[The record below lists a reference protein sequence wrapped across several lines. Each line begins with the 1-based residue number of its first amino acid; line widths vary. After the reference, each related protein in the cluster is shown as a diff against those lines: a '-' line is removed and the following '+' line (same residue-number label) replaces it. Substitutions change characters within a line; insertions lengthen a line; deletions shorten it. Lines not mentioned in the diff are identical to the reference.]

1 MSVIQ
6 RPALAHRFSL
16 GPVGEV
22 LHVHWGGPWLQVDL
36 STQLTRNIR
45 VGTPVVSSPMDTVT
59 EGRMAAAM
67 AQVEGFPLPLQPPA
81 DLCGCLQTCIRR
93 CTQALHSCAGQC

>member
-1 MSVIQ
+1 MPAIR

-16 GPVGEV
+16 GPVRRWLRTGE
-22 LHVHWGGPWLQVDL
+22 GPWLQVDL
-36 STQLTRNIR
+36 STQLTRTIR

-67 AQVEGFPLPLQPPA
+67 AQVEGSPCPFNFPQTHAAARAPA
-81 DLCGCLQTCIRR
+81 HGAALKRSTVAAGR
-93 CTQALHSCAGQC
+93 C